1 MNRTILA
8 VATILAATGGA
19 FAGSDNH
26 RSTGAGQPSAA
37 VDATYTASV
46 VKPAMA
52 GHEMAAKTA
61 AEEPGPRFWGR

>member
-1 MNRTILA
+1 VNRTILA
-8 VATILAATGGA
+8 VATVLAAAGGD
-19 FAGSDNH
+19 FAGSDH
-26 RSTGAGQPSAA
+26 QASTNAGQTAP

-46 VKPAMA
+46 AKPAMA